1 MDGSFVVKG
10 NNISDP
16 IFYID
21 KDAKIQSHSHTFSL
35 KLKQLAHLT

>member
-10 NNISDP
+10 DIISDP

-21 KDAKIQSHSHTFSL
+21 KDNTLILLFKMH
-35 KLKQLAHLT
+35 